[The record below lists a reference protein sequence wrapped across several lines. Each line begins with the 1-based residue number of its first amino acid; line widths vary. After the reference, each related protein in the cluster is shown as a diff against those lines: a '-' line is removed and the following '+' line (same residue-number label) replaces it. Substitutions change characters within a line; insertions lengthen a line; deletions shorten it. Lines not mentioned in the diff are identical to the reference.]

1 MNDSTH
7 CCFVEN
13 DFYLDNIGGTVEGRG
28 ISFVIST
35 KLLSTMVWF

>member
-13 DFYLDNIGGTVEGRG
+13 DFYLYNIGGTVEGRG
-28 ISFVIST
+28 ISFVINA
-35 KLLSTMVWF
+35 KLLGTMGFF